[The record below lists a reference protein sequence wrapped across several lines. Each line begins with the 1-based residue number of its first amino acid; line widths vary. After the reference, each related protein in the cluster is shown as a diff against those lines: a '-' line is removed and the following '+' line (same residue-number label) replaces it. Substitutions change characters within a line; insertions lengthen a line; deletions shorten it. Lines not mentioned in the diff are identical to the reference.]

1 MANTQIQNIA
11 FKNRFSPISG
21 VEGGLDKG
29 RRRFVYFIIS
39 FLRRKNM
46 AQELQI

>member
-21 VEGGLDKG
+21 VEDGLDKG
-29 RRRFVYFIIS
+29 RRRFVSIIS

>member
-29 RRRFVYFIIS
+29 RRRFVSIIS